1 MPKEKSCG
9 AIVFK
14 TAKNQRF
21 LGHRKS
27 DECERVKRVHSHATG
42 FSSEQK
48 DDIKYL
54 LLHYEA
60 GHWDFPKGNQE
71 KNEKEEQ
78 TVAREIK
85 EETSIEDIEFIDG
98 FRETINYFYK
108 RGNETIF
115 KEVAFFLAQSATEKV
130 KLSFEHIGYA
140 WMSYENAYKRLTFNS
155 AKELLKKADSF
166 LHKG

>member
-9 AIVFK
+9 AIIFK
-14 TAKNQRF
+14 R
-21 LGHRKS
+21 H
-27 DECERVKRVHSHATG
+27 
-42 FSSEQK
+42 K
-48 DDIKYL
+48 DGIKYL

-78 TVAREIK
+78 TALREIK
-85 EETSIEDIEFIDG
+85 EETGIEDIEFADG

-108 RGNETIF
+108 RGEETIF
-115 KEVAFFLAQSATEKV
+115 KEVVFFLAQSAAEEVT
-130 KLSFEHIGYA
+130 LSKEHIGYA
-140 WMSYENAYKRLTFNS
+140 WMGYEHASKKLTFNN

-166 LHKG
+166 LHKKQ